1 MEGDYG
7 LAQKSDALKMLE
19 ESHGSPRGPI
29 DRDAAELAR
38 LGKKPVLKVSS
49 ELLIQPPDFT

>member
-7 LAQKSDALKMLE
+7 LAPKFDALKMLE
-19 ESHGSPRGPI
+19 ESHGSQRGPI

-38 LGKKPVLKVSS
+38 LGKKTVLKVSS
-49 ELLIQPPDFT
+49 ELLIKSPEFT